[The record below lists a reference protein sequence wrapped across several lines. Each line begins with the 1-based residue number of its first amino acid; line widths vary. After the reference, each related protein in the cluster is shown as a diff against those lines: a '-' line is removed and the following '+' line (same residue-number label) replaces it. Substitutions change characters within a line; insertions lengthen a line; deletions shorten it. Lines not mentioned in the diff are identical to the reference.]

1 MSNFYLQSPV
11 TVPLIPLGPPRA
23 LATMHMLHLRITQDE
38 LREIIKQANPADP
51 QGVIDIDLRC
61 LGWIE

>member
-1 MSNFYLQSPV
+1 MSNFYLQSPA

-23 LATMHMLHLRITQDE
+23 LATMHMLHLRITRDE
-38 LREIIKQANPADP
+38 LREILKQAAADP

-61 LGWIE
+61 QGWIE